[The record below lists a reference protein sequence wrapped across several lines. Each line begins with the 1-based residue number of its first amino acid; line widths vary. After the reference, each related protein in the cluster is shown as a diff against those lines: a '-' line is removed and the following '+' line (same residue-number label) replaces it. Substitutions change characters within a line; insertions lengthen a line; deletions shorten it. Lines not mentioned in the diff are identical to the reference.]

1 MKKILSV
8 LIVAVMV
15 LSIVPF
21 SAMAAVDASTA
32 SGAHLSVDFVK
43 GVGSGGTTE
52 FDKTQS
58 TFTIT
63 EGQYAS
69 ILFQGWF
76 AYSEDPTSF
85 GYSVDGGSVVYDT
98 GFAGTEQRE
107 DVKTAMKTAYA
118 RSYNISASI
127 SGLGLGTHS
136 ITLYVKTTSLEGYFH
151 TVNIVINEA
160 GAREES
166 VPALTDTSIFS
177 SIGAT
182 FQEAVYVNGYSVS
195 GTPGPSGNVV
205 RNHWTPQFITQG
217 NGLVI
222 AVDGTNKY
230 VTSSGYTQFFSDYRW
245 QGGYDFTCK
254 YAGVSTSGA
263 VGIHLNYSNE
273 GRAAALYE
281 YNGTAGIGAFSALTG
296 NTGIYIVPT
305 SANTVSVV
313 IYTYDYSKAN
323 SGADGDYNAYI
334 SYISADFTL
343 DGVDLTKLTTF
354 SAKDSGAGKMELYF
368 GNSKFASIKYS
379 NDGLYGSTSSEADCP
394 FYERYYKT
402 ASICDATGATKVSTN
417 AALISYYKTVGF
429 GDRCT
434 NTLAFDDLSV
444 STYTAPAATITV
456 SMPDD
461 IAVDAGATIVLPI
474 DISGDT
480 SIISMRGSLS
490 YDPALTFSSW
500 SLGNVFNSY
509 DTSATVVQGADGKVD
524 LLVFNNELSDAAA
537 SGTIV
542 KLEFTVP
549 ADAAAGT
556 KYTFTFTPSAD
567 DDVFCDLAEND
578 YDAVIGTAGVATV
591 NESAVEETP
600 AIELVSGSTY
610 TIDADK
616 GLLVMSSGTSAVRYA
631 DFMANFATPTSGQL
645 VLVNAA
651 GKDITSSRGVGTGH
665 KIELRYN
672 GVTVESYEV
681 TMTGDVSGDGAVSEV
696 DAVNL
701 TTFINGGGI
710 ASSLTE
716 AQKNAYDARTG
727 RRVEI
732 NELDVTS
739 IVLFTSTGN
748 FS

>member
-15 LSIVPF
+15 LSLVPF
-21 SAMAAVDASTA
+21 SAMAAVDASAA
-32 SGAHLSVDFVK
+32 SGAHLSVDFIK
-43 GVGSGGTTE
+43 GVGANGTTE
-52 FDKTQS
+52 FDKSQS
-58 TFTIT
+58 TYTIT

-76 AYSEDPTSF
+76 AYSEDPATF
-85 GYSVDGGSVVYDT
+85 GYSIDGGSVVYDT
-98 GFAGTEQRE
+98 GFATSWQRD
-107 DVKTAMKTAYA
+107 DVKSVTGAAYA
-118 RSYNISASI
+118 RGYDITAPI
-127 SGLGLGTHS
+127 SGLGLGTHT
-136 ITLYVKTTSLEGYFH
+136 ITLYVKATSLEGYFR
-151 TVNIVINEA
+151 TVNVIINEA

-166 VPALTDTSIFS
+166 VPELKDTSIFA

-195 GTPGPSGNVV
+195 GNPGSSGNVV
-205 RNHWTPQFITQG
+205 RNHWTPQYITGG

-222 AVDGTNKY
+222 AVDGSNKY
-230 VTSSGYTQFFSDYRW
+230 VTSSGFTQFFSDYRW

-263 VGIHLNYSNE
+263 VGIHLNYSKE

-296 NTGIYIVPT
+296 NTGIYVIPT
-305 SANTVSVV
+305 SANTVTVL

-323 SGADGDYNAYI
+323 SGADGDYNSYV

-368 GNSKFASIKYS
+368 GNSKFASVKYS

-429 GDRCT
+429 GDR
-434 NTLAFDDLSV
+434 NSSTLAFDDLSV

-461 IAVDAGATIVLPI
+461 ITVDAGATIVLPI
-474 DISGDT
+474 NISGDA
-480 SIISMRGSLS
+480 SIISMRGSIS
-490 YDPALTFSSW
+490 YDAALTFKGW

-509 DTSATVVQGADGKVD
+509 DTSATVVKAAGGKVD
-524 LLVFNNELSDAAA
+524 MLIFNNEISDVAA
-537 SGTIV
+537 SGTIA
-542 KLEFTVP
+542 KLEFVVP
-549 ADAAAGT
+549 ANAAAGT

-578 YDAVIGTAGVATV
+578 YDAVVPDASFVATV

-600 AIELVSGSTY
+600 TIVLASGSDY
-610 TIDADK
+610 TLDTAKDVI
-616 GLLVMSSGTSAVRYA
+616 LMSGAANYA
-631 DFMANFATPTSGQL
+631 TFMSN
-645 VLVNAA
+645 
-651 GKDITSSRGVGTGH
+651 
-665 KIELRYN
+665 
-672 GVTVESYEV
+672 
-681 TMTGDVSGDGAVSEV
+681 
-696 DAVNL
+696 
-701 TTFINGGGI
+701 I
-710 ASSLTE
+710 A
-716 AQKNAYDARTG
+716 
-727 RRVEI
+727 
-732 NELDVTS
+732 
-739 IVLFTSTGN
+739 TSTGSGTLVLKTASGTATTSARAVGTN
-748 FS
+748 YTVELQFNGAVIETYSVALLGDLNADGKVNSNDSARLRADISAGNTSSYTTVMKVAGNTNNDTRNTVNSADLARLATFVSTGSWS